1 LDRRDFLALLGAGTT
16 LQGSPLSART
26 EDSSAAAGG
35 STVESAGLNLPEL
48 RRFYRRE
55 LFESFLPFWH
65 KHGIDHELGGFM
77 CGLDYDGT
85 LANTDKFVWFQGR
98 GIWVYSFLC
107 NHFGKNTRHLQIAR
121 KTKDF
126 LLEHAPMA
134 NGWWATSVS
143 RSGKVLIGDKPDIY
157 AVLFGAEGLQEYAYA
172 AQDENARQLS
182 LDLLRKVFRAIE
194 RRDFQIDA
202 TAPPGARQQ
211 GAWMMGLR
219 TATQMLRRWDEP
231 EVRAIADRCVDA
243 IVNKHYNPEIGLNN
257 EVLNFDFSRP
267 SNWANKCLPGESI
280 ETLWMV
286 MDEADRRKD
295 QKLWAVCAER
305 IRHHFEVGWDWVYGG
320 LSEWV
325 NVDHGCTDW
334 SFHPT
339 GTNLEFRDKGEYFYL
354 KSLWA
359 LNELLV
365 ATLDVFERRRAAW
378 AANYFAMTHQL
389 IQEKYSQRK
398 RGLPGYMLFADR
410 HMIAPLHVA
419 RQDNYHPPR
428 QMMLNL
434 LALDRILGPNSGTAG
449 QNMREQ

>member
-1 LDRRDFLALLGAGTT
+1 MDRRDFLALVGAGTT
-16 LQGSPLSART
+16 LRSSVLSGKT
-26 EDSSAAAGG
+26 GDSSPRSAGS
-35 STVESAGLNLPEL
+35 STQSAGLDLPEL

-55 LFESFLPFWH
+55 LFESFLPFWD
-65 KHGIDHELGGFM
+65 KHGIDHELGGFL

-85 LANTDKFVWFQGR
+85 RANTDEFVWFQGR
-98 GIWVYSFLC
+98 GIWVYSFLY
-107 NHFGKNTRHLQIAR
+107 NHFEKNPQHLQIAS
-121 KTKDF
+121 KAKDF
-126 LLEHAPMA
+126 LLKHAPLA

-143 RSGKVLIGDKPDIY
+143 RTGEVLNGARPDIY

-172 AQDENARQLS
+172 TKDDQARQMS
-182 LDLLRKVFRAIE
+182 LDLLQKVFRAIKQP
-194 RRDFQIDA
+194 DFQIDA
-202 TAPPGARQQ
+202 TMPPGARQQ

-219 TATQMLRRWDEP
+219 IATQRLRRWDDP

-243 IVNKHYNPEIGLNN
+243 IVNKHYNPDIGLNN

-267 SNWANKCLPGESI
+267 KDWANKSLPGESI

-295 QKLWAVCAER
+295 AKLWEVCAER
-305 IRHHFEVGWDWVYGG
+305 VRHHFEVGWDWVYGG
-320 LSEWV
+320 LTEWV

-339 GTNLEFRDKGEYFYL
+339 GTNLEFKDKGEYFYL

-359 LNELLV
+359 LNEVLI
-365 ATLDVFERRRAAW
+365 ATLDVFARRRDAW

-389 IQEKYSQRK
+389 VQERYSQRK

-410 HMIAPLHVA
+410 RMIPPTHVS

-428 QMMLNL
+428 QMMRNL
-434 LALDRILGPNSGTAG
+434 LTLDRMLGKNSAASG
-449 QNMREQ
+449 